1 MSEHGAFSF
10 FNRLVMN
17 IVIRLFIILQRPLYW
32 QAKVDEN
39 CNSVENKKKGK
50 RKGVVDK
57 NVTVLEASKVSLVFC
72 FALIYLFWYF
82 NFIILNIRKCI
93 FYSI

>member
-1 MSEHGAFSF
+1 MCLIVHVLRSYVLQMSEHGAFSF
-10 FNRLVMN
+10 FNG
-17 IVIRLFIILQRPLYW
+17 IVVNMIIKLFLFFQRPLYW

-57 NVTVLEASKVSLVFC
+57 NVTVLEASKVSLV
-72 FALIYLFWYF
+72 LL
-82 NFIILNIRKCI
+82 
-93 FYSI
+93 